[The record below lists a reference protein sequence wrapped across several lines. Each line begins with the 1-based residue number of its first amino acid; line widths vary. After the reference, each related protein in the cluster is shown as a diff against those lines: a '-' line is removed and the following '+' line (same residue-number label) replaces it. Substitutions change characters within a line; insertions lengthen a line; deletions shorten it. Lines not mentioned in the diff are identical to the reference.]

1 MSNYGLDLGQ
11 KNGKGAHKKA
21 KLVIAFLCF
30 AIVLG
35 SASLFLLWR
44 SLNYDFNN
52 IFGTSEQNT
61 APVFETQ
68 PTTCAELSGT
78 YIFGAGVTD
87 DEKKTLLFSQLISVD
102 LKEKTVRVVAVP
114 VNAEVNEQNAKT
126 LSDAAL
132 LGGTY
137 FKNALSEIS
146 GEEILRYVLLTES
159 DYKAVFRTLGDITV
173 ALSEDIN
180 YDTDN
185 MFLELSK
192 GENVLTP
199 EKTYKYMMY
208 LCNMKKGEE
217 GEQGCAEITAAA
229 FRAFFNSEN
238 FRSADS
244 LFEELINYC
253 KTDITIVDFTK
264 AKPAIEYLVPQSS
277 KLTVKAFVSKSVKE
291 IPDEE

>member
-1 MSNYGLDLGQ
+1 
-11 KNGKGAHKKA
+11 
-21 KLVIAFLCF
+21 
-30 AIVLG
+30 
-35 SASLFLLWR
+35 
-44 SLNYDFNN
+44 
-52 IFGTSEQNT
+52 
-61 APVFETQ
+61 
-68 PTTCAELSGT
+68 
-78 YIFGAGVTD
+78 
-87 DEKKTLLFSQLISVD
+87 
-102 LKEKTVRVVAVP
+102 
-114 VNAEVNEQNAKT
+114 
-126 LSDAAL
+126 
-132 LGGTY
+132 
-137 FKNALSEIS
+137 
-146 GEEILRYVLLTES
+146 
-159 DYKAVFRTLGDITV
+159 
-173 ALSEDIN
+173 
-180 YDTDN
+180 

-238 FRSADS
+238 FSSADS